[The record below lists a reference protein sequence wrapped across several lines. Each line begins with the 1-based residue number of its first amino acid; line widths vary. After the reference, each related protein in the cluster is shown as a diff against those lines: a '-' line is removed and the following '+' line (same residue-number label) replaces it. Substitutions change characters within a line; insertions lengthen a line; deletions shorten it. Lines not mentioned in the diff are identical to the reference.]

1 VVTWRC
7 KLWLVTAGGC
17 VRLWCQ
23 KLAHSVQLERSF
35 SIALDSSTALWVKKN
50 CTLFRLSITLANIV
64 RFLPRGMPS
73 CGVCVCMFVCVS
85 ITFVDHVQTNK
96 DIFEIFSPS
105 GSHAILVFTYQTGW
119 RYSDGTPPL
128 TGASNAGGV
137 GRNRDSEPI
146 FGFSVCS

>member
-1 VVTWRC
+1 MVTWRC

-105 GSHAILVFTYQTGW
+105 GSHAILVFTYQTGC
-119 RYSDGTPPL
+119 RHSDGNRP
-128 TGASNAGGV
+128 NGGV
-137 GRNRDSEPI
+137 ECRWGRQKSRFWAYI
-146 FGFSVCS
+146 WL